1 MAEGLSHTL
10 PDSTK
15 PLLIFDFDGTLA
27 QTLETGIG
35 IFNEIA
41 PEWGLKPV
49 TMEEARELRKLH
61 TRALLDR
68 LGVSRLMAVKLAA
81 HIRRLLHER
90 MDEVKLIPDVAEA
103 LRELQQE
110 KFRMG
115 ILSSN
120 SAENVRMFLQ
130 RYQLDDCFSFI
141 EAGVSLF
148 GKPRRIRNVLK
159 LVKVPTTEVIYV
171 GDETRDME
179 ASRKAGVC
187 GLAVCWGA
195 NGREAMITEGPEFC
209 VDTPPEMVAAAR
221 HFAEHGPPPPIH
233 PLD

>member
-1 MAEGLSHTL
+1 MPEGASHIL
-10 PDSTK
+10 PESSK

-49 TMEEARELRKLH
+49 TMEEAQELRKLH

-90 MDEVKLIPDVAEA
+90 MDQVKLIPNVADA
-103 LRELQQE
+103 IHELKHE
-110 KFRMG
+110 GFRMG

-130 RYQLDDCFSFI
+130 RYHLDECFSFI

-159 LVKVPTTEVIYV
+159 VVKVPASEAIYV

-195 NGREAMITEGPEFC
+195 NGREAMMTEGPEFC
-209 VDTPPEMVAAAR
+209 VDTPSEMVAAAR
-221 HFAEHGPPPPIH
+221 HFAAHGPPQH
-233 PLD
+233 

>member
-1 MAEGLSHTL
+1 MADSASHTL

-49 TMEEARELRKLH
+49 TMEEAQELRKLH

-81 HIRRLLHER
+81 HIRRILHER
-90 MDEVKLIPDVAEA
+90 MDQVKLIPHISDAI
-103 LRELQQE
+103 RELRGE
-110 KFRMG
+110 GFRMG

-120 SAENVRMFLQ
+120 SADNVRMFLQ
-130 RYQLDDCFSFI
+130 RHHLDECFGFI

-148 GKPRRIRNVLK
+148 GKARRIRNVLK
-159 LVKVPTTEVIYV
+159 QVGIPTRETIYV

-195 NGREAMITEGPEFC
+195 NGREAMMTEGPEFC
-209 VDTPPEMVAAAR
+209 VDTPAEMVAAAR
-221 HFAEHGPPPPIH
+221 QFALHGPPVH
-233 PLD
+233 

>member
-1 MAEGLSHTL
+1 MADAVPIL
-10 PDSTK
+10 PDSSK

-27 QTLETGIG
+27 QTLETGIA

-41 PEWGLKPV
+41 EEYGLKPV
-49 TMEEARELRKLH
+49 TMEEAHELRKLH

-81 HIRRLLHER
+81 HIRKLLHER
-90 MDEVKLIPDVAEA
+90 MDQVKLIPNVADA
-103 LRELQQE
+103 IRELKE
-110 KFRMG
+110 EDFRMG

-120 SAENVRMFLQ
+120 SAENVRMFLH
-130 RYQLDDCFSFI
+130 RYELDDCFSFI

-148 GKPRRIRNVLK
+148 GKPQRIRNLLRK
-159 LVKVPTTEVIYV
+159 IKVPSSETMYV

-179 ASRKAGVC
+179 ASRKAKVC

-195 NGREAMITEGPEFC
+195 NGREAMLTEGPEFC
-209 VDTPPEMVAAAR
+209 VETPDEMVAAAR
-221 HFAEHGPPPPIH
+221 QFADHGPPPPIH
-233 PLD
+233 PVT

>member
-1 MAEGLSHTL
+1 MAEAAPFP
-10 PDSTK
+10 PDATK

-27 QTLETGIG
+27 QTLETGIA

-41 PEWGLKPV
+41 PDYDLQPV
-49 TMEEARELRKLH
+49 TMEEAQELRKLH

-68 LGVSRLMAVKLAA
+68 LGVSRLLAVKLAA
-81 HIRRLLHER
+81 HIRKLLHER
-90 MDEVKLIPDVAEA
+90 MDQVNLIPNVAEA
-103 LRELQQE
+103 IHELRDDG
-110 KFRMG
+110 FRMG

-120 SAENVRMFLQ
+120 SAENVRLFLQ

-148 GKPRRIRNVLK
+148 GKPQRIRNLLRK
-159 LVKVPTTEVIYV
+159 IKVPTSETLYV

-179 ASRKAGVC
+179 ASRKAKVC

-195 NGREAMITEGPEFC
+195 NGREAMLTEGPEFC
-209 VDTPPEMVAAAR
+209 VDTPAEMVAAAR
-221 HFAEHGPPPPIH
+221 QFDEHGPPPPIH
-233 PLD
+233 PIR

>member
-1 MAEGLSHTL
+1 MADSASHIL

-49 TMEEARELRKLH
+49 TMEEVQELRKLH

-90 MDEVKLIPDVAEA
+90 MDQVRLIPHVSDAIHELRAEG
-103 LRELQQE
+103 
-110 KFRMG
+110 FRMG

-120 SAENVRMFLQ
+120 SADNVRMFLQ
-130 RYQLDDCFSFI
+130 RYHLDDCFSFI

-148 GKPRRIRNVLK
+148 GKAHRIRNVLK
-159 LVKVPTTEVIYV
+159 QVKVPVGETIYV

-195 NGREAMITEGPEFC
+195 NGREAMMTEGPEFC
-209 VDTPPEMVAAAR
+209 VDTPAEMVAAAR
-221 HFAEHGPPPPIH
+221 QFAQHGPPQH
-233 PLD
+233 